1 MRSWAHVFFSFQLV
15 AGFIALIASSANA
28 ADSATAAGVPGF
40 VVREYRVQGD
50 VAFPSNTLAT
60 LSANYTGTNV
70 SVADIVR
77 AASDLQS
84 DLRQAGEPNVTVS
97 IAQDR
102 IGNGI
107 VTLNLFR
114 AKTPCILVSGVKYPN
129 FNDPKTAG
137 TQTAASETPAANTNT
152 GPHFTVNSYQ
162 IQGDTLLTDETL
174 MSIFSKRTGTNVGI
188 RDIVKGGSEL
198 QAEYRDRGNP
208 TVSVT
213 IPPQQIT
220 NGLVKIRVFTGRLAE
235 IVVTNNHYFSS
246 NNIMRYFPSLR
257 TNEILRGPIFQAE
270 LDQANAN
277 QDRQIYP
284 QVAPGPRENTSTL
297 ILDVKDRLPLHGK
310 VEFNNQSSPGT
321 PDMRV
326 NSSLAYNNLWQREH
340 SFGVQYSFSPQSYK
354 EGNRWDWF
362 DQPLV
367 ANYSG
372 YYRMP
377 LGDPKGFDETIA
389 STEGHFG
396 YNEATRK
403 FDLPTPSG
411 RPELT
416 FYGSRSTID
425 TGLQLSPEQVLLDI
439 PFVRSISRQDSQQD
453 VTFNENAGFR
463 LSEPLPD
470 IKDWRL
476 NWSFGT
482 DYKYYSSESSKT
494 NTVIIKEITVD
505 ANNQPNPPTISTI
518 SSPTPGTRRTLEYF
532 PVSLRLDANR
542 RTSWGITTVG
552 LNFGANPWYSGS
564 RSNLQSIAG
573 SDNSDGHWVV
583 MNPSF
588 SQDIFFRTNWTLS
601 LRLDGQWASQP
612 LISNEQFGIGGIN
625 SVRGYH
631 EGQVFGDTGWHSSLE
646 FKTPPNVVG
655 IIYGHQP
662 LTVRGTVYMDYAH
675 AYLLDPQGR
684 NADTALWGTGF
695 GFVASA
701 GSHWEAR
708 LLFSWPLLST
718 PTISAYEPFF
728 NFALTAQF

>member
-1 MRSWAHVFFSFQLV
+1 MGSWAHVFFGFQLV
-15 AGFIALIASSANA
+15 MGLVGLISSTAGA
-28 ADSATAAGVPGF
+28 AETAAGVPGF
-40 VVREYRVQGD
+40 VVREYRVQGE
-50 VAFPSNTLAT
+50 VSFSTNTIAALA
-60 LSANYTGTNV
+60 ANYTGTNV
-70 SVADIVR
+70 SVADIVK

-84 DLRQAGEPNVTVS
+84 DLRKAGEPNVTVAV
-97 IAQDR
+97 AQDR
-102 IGNGI
+102 ITNGI
-107 VTLNLFR
+107 VTLNMFR
-114 AKTPCILVSGVKYPN
+114 GKSPCILISGVKYAN
-129 FNDPKTAG
+129 FNDAPTPG
-137 TQTAASETPAANTNT
+137 TQTAASDTGGNTNT
-152 GPHFTVNSYQ
+152 GPHFTVNAYQ
-162 IQGDTLLTDETL
+162 VQGDTLLSDNTL
-174 MSIFSKRTGTNVGI
+174 MSIFAKRTGTNVGI

-198 QAEYRDRGNP
+198 QAEYRDRGYP

-246 NNIMRYFPSLR
+246 NNVMRYFPSLR
-257 TNEILRGPIFQAE
+257 TNEIMRGAIFQAE

-321 PDMRV
+321 PDLRV
-326 NSSLAYNNLWQREH
+326 NSSLAYNNLWQLEH
-340 SFGVQYSFSPQSYK
+340 SMGVQYSVSPEAFK
-354 EGNRWDWF
+354 AGPRWDWY
-362 DQPLV
+362 DQPIV

-377 LGDPKGFDETIA
+377 LGNPTAVDDTIA
-389 STEGHFG
+389 SSQGRFG

-425 TGLQLSPEQVLLDI
+425 TGLQLSPAQVLLDI

-463 LSEPLPD
+463 LSEPLPES
-470 IKDWRL
+470 KGWRL
-476 NWSFGT
+476 NWSGGG
-482 DYKYYSSESSKT
+482 DYKYYLSESSKT

-518 SSPTPGTRRTLEYF
+518 SSPTPRTRKSLEYF
-532 PVSLRLDANR
+532 PVALRLDANR
-542 RTSWGITTVG
+542 RTAWGITTVG
-552 LNFGANPWYSGS
+552 LNFGANPWYSGT
-564 RSNLQSIAG
+564 RSNLQSISG
-573 SDNSDGHWVV
+573 SRDSDGHWVV
-583 MNPSF
+583 INPSF
-588 SQDIFFRTNWTLS
+588 SQDIFFRTNWTMS
-601 LRLDGQWASQP
+601 LRMDGQWASEP

-631 EGQVFGDTGWHSSLE
+631 EGQVFGDTGWHTSLE
-646 FKTPPNVVG
+646 FKTPPHVVG
-655 IIYGHQP
+655 IVYGRQP
-662 LTVRGTVYMDYAH
+662 LTVRGTVYMDYGE

-684 NADTALWGTGF
+684 NSGTSLWGTGL
-695 GFVASA
+695 GFVATA

-708 LLFSWPLLST
+708 LLFSWPLIGT